1 MTKSKPSLFRR
12 AAPAIVLGAVA
23 IGVVSRFDTGATALV
38 SSKSQ
43 TPNGSSGNSSS
54 SSNSSSPGATGAAC
68 GKQVVGDTA
77 SIVESGGPRGGNF
90 GTIAVTAWV
99 DNGKVCK
106 VSTNYQ
112 AYDGR
117 SDMIDQQVVP
127 ILDQAAVQ
135 AGSANISMISG
146 ATYTSQAYAQSLQS
160 AIDKA

>member
-1 MTKSKPSLFRR
+1 MTTSKPSLLRR
-12 AAPAIVLGAVA
+12 AAPAVVLGAVA

-43 TPNGSSGNSSS
+43 TTKGSSTNSSGPS
-54 SSNSSSPGATGAAC
+54 ATGAAC
-68 GKQVVGDTA
+68 GKQVVGDTTSVTEA
-77 SIVESGGPRGGNF
+77 GGPGGGNF
-90 GTIAVTAWV
+90 GTIAVTAWISS
-99 DNGKVCK
+99 GKVCK